1 MTRIMIIVGL
11 LLVGCS
17 RPTTTETISKDS
29 LVVYD
34 SSFNGTWTNGSNDV
48 GLFTIK
54 FDSIHD
60 IKNNETTW
68 LTRKGDSIK
77 FHHADYVHKAKMY
90 KTHAA
95 TLMYEED
102 STKIKFWKVRPK

>member
-1 MTRIMIIVGL
+1 MTRLAIIATL
-11 LLVGCS
+11 FLIGCS
-17 RPTTTETISKDS
+17 RPTTTETSSKDS

-34 SSFNGTWTNGSNDV
+34 SSFNGTWTDGSNDV

-68 LTRKGDSIK
+68 FTRKGDSIM
-77 FHHADYVHKAKMY
+77 FHHVDYVHKAKMY
-90 KTHAA
+90 KAMLTH
-95 TLMYEED
+95 
-102 STKIKFWKVRPK
+102 